1 MHTDPSQPNK
11 YAAGVGVVGVDIG
24 AAVDNTFEAAEGTA
38 VGSTV
43 EAAVEAAEGSTVGST
58 VGTAVAH
65 LNNTHESAAIGRT
78 RLAQRDS
85 VESRCMD
92 SDKQYL
98 RQSCDRSS

>member
-1 MHTDPSQPNK
+1 MHTDPSQPNE
-11 YAAGVGVVGVDIG
+11 YAGVGVDIG

-43 EAAVEAAEGSTVGST
+43 EAAEGSTVGST
-58 VGTAVAH
+58 VGAAVAH
-65 LNNTHESAAIGRT
+65 LNSTHESAAIGRT

>member
-1 MHTDPSQPNK
+1 MHTDPSQPNE
-11 YAAGVGVVGVDIG
+11 YAGVGVDIG
-24 AAVDNTFEAAEGTA
+24 AAVDTTFEAAEG
-38 VGSTV
+38 G
-43 EAAVEAAEGSTVGST
+43 TVGST

>member
-1 MHTDPSQPNK
+1 MHTDPSQPNE
-11 YAAGVGVVGVDIG
+11 YAGVGVDSG
-24 AAVDNTFEAAEGTA
+24 AAVDNTFEAAEG
-38 VGSTV
+38 
-43 EAAVEAAEGSTVGST
+43 ST
-58 VGTAVAH
+58 VGTDVAH